1 MLSIGEAKSSLTQ
14 QFVTHFVVTDFS
26 TGSVMKERTAGCFFT
41 RIIHSSLL
49 IRPSFAMSASSNVCV
64 QKI

>member
-1 MLSIGEAKSSLTQ
+1 MSQ

-41 RIIHSSLL
+41 KIIHSSLL